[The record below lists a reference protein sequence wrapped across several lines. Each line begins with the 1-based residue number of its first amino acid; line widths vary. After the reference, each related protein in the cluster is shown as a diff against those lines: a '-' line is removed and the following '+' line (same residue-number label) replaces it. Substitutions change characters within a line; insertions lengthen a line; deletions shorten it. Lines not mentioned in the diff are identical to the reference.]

1 MLSMRL
7 LQLCLLPLVFLLCED
22 TEDLADTPVAA
33 ALVSGE
39 NSDLGKCSQYSS
51 SQPHPSFLSGEHPW
65 HVGLVREES
74 KTGFL
79 GWVRHLGQERNI
91 TMLSVEC

>member
-1 MLSMRL
+1 MLL
-7 LQLCLLPLVFLLCED
+7 LQLPLVLLLPQE
-22 TEDLADTPVAA
+22 TEEVVDTPVAA

-39 NSDLGKCSQYSS
+39 NSDLGKCFHCSC
-51 SQPHPSFLSGEHPW
+51 PHPSPLTSHLSVLPGEHPW

-79 GWVRHLGQERNI
+79 GWVRHLGNI
-91 TMLSVEC
+91 IRK